1 MFCNN
6 NLCYLEP
13 VHERAISYI
22 HIDTHDQVDEGPL
35 CLKILQISLRDQAI
49 LEEARVD
56 GNVREAHENVLG
68 QLRSEVMF
76 EIAILDSYVVCV
88 HNIDSVS
95 ICQV

>member
-1 MFCNN
+1 MDK
-6 NLCYLEP
+6 
-13 VHERAISYI
+13 S
-22 HIDTHDQVDEGPL
+22 PL
-35 CLKILQISLRDQAI
+35 GLKILQVSLWNQDI
-49 LEEARVD
+49 LEEARAD
-56 GNVREAHENVLG
+56 RDVREAHENVLG